1 MSQFSGAIELPGPE
15 QEFYW
20 GSRLAY
26 ERYTVNVPASR
37 TLWSMA

>member
-1 MSQFSGAIELPGPE
+1 MSQFFGMMELPGPE
-15 QEFYW
+15 QEFYS

-37 TLWSMA
+37 TLWSMT

>member
-1 MSQFSGAIELPGPE
+1 MSQFFGTIELPEPE

-20 GSRLAY
+20 GSRFAY

-37 TLWSMA
+37 ILGSMT